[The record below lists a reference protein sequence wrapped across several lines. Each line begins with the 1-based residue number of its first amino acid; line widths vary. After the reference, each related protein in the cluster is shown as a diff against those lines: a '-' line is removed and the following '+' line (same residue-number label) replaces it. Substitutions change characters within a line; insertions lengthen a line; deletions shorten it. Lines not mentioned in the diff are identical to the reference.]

1 MRLSL
6 LRITGFRGAKGT
18 VELVLPAG
26 FAVICGRNGSGKSTL
41 CDAVEFAL
49 TGQLERYLYET
60 DKGDKVTEK
69 GESILDYVWWRGP
82 GLVVG
87 EPEVTLGIMDDDGK
101 EHLFTRGRSGL
112 TRGSEEHLRELVC
125 VATRATPKDL
135 SDVSRTTLFRDEE
148 ITRLSVDLP
157 EANRFSFVRS
167 AVGFG
172 GFSPVE
178 STAQEAVALLRN
190 RANRIQ
196 GEYEAVRKEVGA
208 LTARLS
214 ELRSRTSQAG
224 DTSSAELLVK
234 QTLSV
239 TEPPPDDGSLL
250 VRGRQ
255 GVAVLRTQ
263 TDALVRGIR
272 ALEEVERRMAEVRT
286 DTFRQELSKLES
298 SATAL
303 AEQLETLSSQGE
315 QLSAT
320 LSNYQRTEPL
330 EASRAQL
337 VEHGV
342 RLGLV
347 DGTCPLCGSKVSGE
361 SFDSHVEELKRHVQ
375 STSATLSA
383 VTRQYTET
391 LENER
396 RVRRDLEAIQ
406 QRIAASSG
414 ALDLL
419 AQQRAQVI
427 VEVNQAIGSPQ
438 DISVEG
444 LKVTLEQKR
453 LALTTLE
460 RAVNMLEASQSYQEI
475 TDVERELEAVRQR
488 SDALSKEL
496 SRAQAARAR
505 AQSTADTIHRL
516 SGELM
521 DEQVAALSPLL
532 TELYLRLRP
541 HVDWQEIRYRMRGDV
556 RRFLS
561 LEVGD
566 GLNPRFLFSSGQR
579 RAMGIA
585 FLLAV
590 HLSRSWC
597 RLKTLVLDD
606 PVQHVDDFRALHLA
620 EVLSAMRRK
629 GEQVICTVED
639 PALADLLCRRLRS
652 TDSEDGS
659 LVSMNYEPGQGVHV
673 ESVRAVPQLPRA
685 VLKLA

>member
-6 LRITGFRGAKGT
+6 LKITGFRGAKET
-18 VELVLPAG
+18 VELTLPAG

-49 TGQLERYLYET
+49 TGHLERYLYDG

-82 GLVVG
+82 GMIVG
-87 EPEVTLGIMDDDGK
+87 EPEVTLGIIDDDGH
-101 EHLFTRGRSGL
+101 EHLFTRGPSGF
-112 TRGSEEHLRELVC
+112 TRGSEEHLRELVST
-125 VATRATPKDL
+125 ATRATPKDL

-172 GFSPVE
+172 GFSPIE
-178 STAQEAVALLRN
+178 STAQEAVAILRN
-190 RANRIQ
+190 RANAIQ
-196 GEYEAVRKEVGA
+196 SEYESVRKAVGA

-214 ELRSRTSQAG
+214 ELRSRTSRAE

-234 QTLSV
+234 QILSL
-239 TEPPPDDGSLL
+239 TEPSPDDGSLL

-255 GVAVLRTQ
+255 GVADLRTQ
-263 TDALVRGIR
+263 VDALLRGLR

-286 DTFRQELSKLES
+286 DAFRQDLSKLES
-298 SATAL
+298 SAIAFS
-303 AEQLETLSSQGE
+303 EQLQSVSSQSR
-315 QLSAT
+315 QLAGA
-320 LSNYQRTEPL
+320 LSEYQRTEPL

-337 VEHGV
+337 IEHGV

-347 DGTCPLCGSKVSGE
+347 DGRCPLCGSKVSRE
-361 SFDSHVEELKRHVQ
+361 SFESHLEDLRKHVQ
-375 STSATLSA
+375 STSAALGA
-383 VTRQYTET
+383 LTRQYTDT

-396 RVRRDLEAIQ
+396 RIRRDLEAIQ
-406 QRIAASSG
+406 QRITASSG
-414 ALDLL
+414 ALELL
-419 AQQRAQVI
+419 AQQRVQI
-427 VEVNQAIGSPQ
+427 VAEVNQALGSLEPV
-438 DISVEG
+438 SVDE
-444 LKVTLEQKR
+444 LKATIEQKR

-460 RAVNMLEASQSYQEI
+460 RAVNMLEASQSYQEVV
-475 TDVERELEAVRQR
+475 DVERELEAVRQR
-488 SDALSKEL
+488 SDGLSKGL
-496 SRAQAARAR
+496 SRTQTARER
-505 AQSTADTIHRL
+505 AQSTADTVHRL

-532 TELYLRLRP
+532 TELYVRLRP

-659 LVSMNYEPGQGVHV
+659 LVSMNHKPGQGVYV
-673 ESVRAVPQLPRA
+673 QSVRAVPRLPHA